1 MKSMKKVLLYGF
13 LVWLIPFIVSF
24 LIFPLKSSNRALWES
39 IMPIVIGGTT
49 VTFAVLYL
57 NKLKG
62 SFLKEAVLAGV
73 IWLGI
78 NLILDLLLFMEGPM
92 KMSFIDYIAD
102 IGLTYLLIPTITVGF
117 GYLLEKHVKQKIEN
131 E

>member
-62 SFLKEAVLAGV
+62 SFFKEALLAGV

-92 KMSFIDYIAD
+92 KMPFIDYIAD

-117 GYLLEKHVKQKIEN
+117 GYLLEKHVKQK
-131 E
+131 